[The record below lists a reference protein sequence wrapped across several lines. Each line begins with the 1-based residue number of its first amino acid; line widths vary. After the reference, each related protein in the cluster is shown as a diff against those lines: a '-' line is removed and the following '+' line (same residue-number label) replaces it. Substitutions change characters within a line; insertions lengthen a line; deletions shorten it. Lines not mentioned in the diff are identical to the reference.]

1 MTDLNRRGLLAAS
14 AALAATPALG
24 QGQQSL
30 TKPIPHSGERL
41 PCVGTGTAQIYD
53 FENDPAQFA
62 ERKAALQALAA
73 SGPGRV
79 IDTAPQYGRAEARL
93 GDLFA
98 DTGLRPR
105 FFLAT
110 KVNAGRT
117 REQKIQQFE
126 NSKRLMRTDKFELMQ
141 LHNLSDPNEDWGLLR
156 EWKQGGAV
164 KYIGMTTTFD
174 GAYEPFE
181 QVIAREKP
189 DFIQVDYAI
198 DNRNVE
204 TRVLPAAQAAGCA
217 VLTALPFGRERLF
230 QRTAN
235 VPLPDFAKEI
245 GVASWAQFFLKF
257 LISHPAVTC
266 VIPGTDKP
274 EYVVDNQG
282 AARGPMPDAAMRA
295 RMAAFVDAL
304 PAAPAPAGRGGG
316 GRGGR
321 PGA

>member
-1 MTDLNRRGLLAAS
+1 MSLDLTRRSALAAG
-14 AALAATPALG
+14 AALAAAPSLASAQNG
-24 QGQQSL
+24 SL
-30 TKPIPHSGERL
+30 TKPIPRSGEQL
-41 PCVGTGTAQIYD
+41 PVVGTGSAIIYD

-98 DTGLRPR
+98 DTGLRSR

-117 REQKIQQFE
+117 REQKIAQFE
-126 NSKRLMRTDKFELMQ
+126 NSKRLLRTDKFELMQ
-141 LHNLSDPNEDWGLLR
+141 LHNLSSADEDWSLLR
-156 EWKQGGAV
+156 EWKAAGIA

-174 GAYEPFE
+174 GAYAPFE

-189 DFIQVDYAI
+189 DFIQIDYAI

-204 TRVLPAAQAAGCA
+204 ERILPAARDNGVA

-230 QRTAN
+230 QRAAGQ
-235 VPLPDFAKEI
+235 PLPAYAREI
-245 GVASWAQFFLKF
+245 GVTSWAQFFLKF

-266 VIPGTDKP
+266 VIPGTDKA
-274 EYVVDNQG
+274 EYVADNQG
-282 AARGPMPDAAMRA
+282 AAKGPMPDAAMRA
-295 RMAAFVDAL
+295 RMIATVDAL
-304 PAAPAPAGRGGG
+304 PAAPAGRGRGG
-316 GRGGR
+316 
-321 PGA
+321 